1 MQYYSKEEAR
11 GFAYYRVPKAL
22 FTDQRFKGISVLA
35 KLLYGLFLDRLSLS
49 QENGWFDGAGHA
61 YIYFRRDE
69 IEEAL
74 QIGHTLAASLLRELE
89 GVELIER
96 RHQGLGMPTM
106 IYVGRFIPLPAAAD
120 RAGAAADRAGA
131 AADQAG
137 AAADRAGAA
146 AADQAGATEADA
158 QPSGIRTSGGGAAER
173 TPSRPESGPPDVRF
187 ADVYYMKNKTEEN
200 NTESSSG
207 GRGPREGPQA
217 APTRRMAKHQWMVR
231 FREQLGTEQLIAERP
246 GVRDQVEALVAVLAG
261 ACASH
266 RGTVKIA
273 GMDLPRQQVRDSLSR
288 LERRHLVRVLDTL
301 RRRPVANIAAY
312 SLTALYN
319 EAIREPTQG
328 DPGDTAR
335 NAWMNDYE

>member
-22 FTDQRFKGISVLA
+22 FTDQRFKGVSVLA

-120 RAGAAADRAGA
+120 QDGAA
-131 AADQAG
+131 
-137 AAADRAGAA
+137 AA

-173 TPSRPESGPPDVRF
+173 TTSRPESGPPDVRET
-187 ADVYYMKNKTEEN
+187 DGHYMKNKTEEN
-200 NTESSSG
+200 KTESSSG
-207 GRGPREGPQA
+207 GRGPREGPEA
-217 APTRRMAKHQWMVR
+217 PPTRRMAKHQWMVR
-231 FREQLGTEQLIAERP
+231 FREQLGVEQLIAERP

-273 GMDLPRQQVRDSLSR
+273 GMDLPRQQVRECLSR
-288 LERRHLVRVLDTL
+288 LERRHLVHVLETL
-301 RRRPVANIAAY
+301 RRRPVANVAAY
-312 SLTALYN
+312 SLTSLYN
-319 EAIREPTQG
+319 AALQDQDRGSDQDAGT
-328 DPGDTAR
+328 R
-335 NAWMNDYE
+335 NAWMNDYD